1 MHYLQFPTVGSP
13 WLYCACVSCLISVI
27 STILEKYYVPILQ
40 MLLTRLQ
47 NSKTESFTLRFVRF
61 YHFMSA
67 KDDSDLG
74 ADFFINI
81 VDQIQSGYVLRSSS
95 CGTML

>member
-1 MHYLQFPTVGSP
+1 MHYLQLSTVGSP
-13 WLYCACVSCLISVI
+13 WLFCNQPYCLTTAIR
-27 STILEKYYVPILQ
+27 TTLEKYFVPILQ

-47 NSKTESFTLRFVRF
+47 NSKTETFTLRFVRF

-67 KDDSDLG
+67 KDATGLG

-81 VDQIQSGYVLRSSS
+81 VDQIQSGCVLSLQ
-95 CGTML
+95 TQLK